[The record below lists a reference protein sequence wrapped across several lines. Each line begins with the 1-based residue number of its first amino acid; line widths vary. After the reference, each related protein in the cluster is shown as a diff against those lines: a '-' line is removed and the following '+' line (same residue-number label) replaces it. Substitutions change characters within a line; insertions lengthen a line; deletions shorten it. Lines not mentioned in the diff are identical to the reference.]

1 MRLFA
6 LSNSLSLR
14 LHLYSG
20 LTSPHTTTRWLILQK
35 ARRHP
40 TRRLRPAG
48 STWFQDLFH
57 SPSRGSFHR
66 SLTVLVHYRSQA
78 VFSLGM
84 WSSLLPTGFRV
95 SGSTHV
101 HDAAVCQLQLRVSHP
116 LRMALPIPFASP
128 THATV
133 EAQEDFPV
141 RRTTPMQQRFLP
153 HTLHWVWAPPGSFAT
168 TTGIFSFPRGTLDV
182 SVPPVPPAALNAVG
196 HLFPGGVAP
205 FGVFGIAGCQHLP
218 QTFRSVA
225 TSFIGCLRQGI
236 HHVLFF
242 DYVNVTQCLYR
253 VCYGARGDT
262 SVSSPRSQVRSTHF
276 QLSRFQ
282 NQHTNKKVEP
292 RGLEPRTSA
301 VQGRRS
307 PS

>member
-1 MRLFA
+1 MRLIA
-6 LSNSLSLR
+6 LSDSLSLR

-20 LTSPHTTTRWLILQK
+20 LTSPHITTRWLILQK

-40 TRRLRPAG
+40 TRGLRPAG

-66 SLTVLVHYRSQA
+66 SLTVLVHYRSLA

-95 SGSTHV
+95 SGGTHV
-101 HDAAVCQLQLRVSHP
+101 HDAAVCSRQLRVSHP
-116 LRMALPIPFASP
+116 LRMALPIPFALP
-128 THATV
+128 THSTV
-133 EAQEDFPV
+133 EDQEVFPV

-153 HTLHWVWAPPGSFAT
+153 HTLSWVWAPPGSLAA

-182 SVPPVPPAALNAVG
+182 SVPPVPPAHLCESVTCFQVGLPHSDFLGSQVASTSPRHFAAWPRPSSAVSAKASTMCSS
-196 HLFPGGVAP
+196 LTMS
-205 FGVFGIAGCQHLP
+205 L
-218 QTFRSVA
+218 
-225 TSFIGCLRQGI
+225 L
-236 HHVLFF
+236 
-242 DYVNVTQCLYR
+242 QCLYR

-262 SVSSPRSQVRSTHF
+262 SVSKPRSQVRSTYF
-276 QLSRFQ
+276 SSQGAKSTVF
-282 NQHTNKKVEP
+282 KVEP